1 MATFDP
7 PYSSGIKFTFA
18 GAQYTATSISVSR
31 SAMQEVDCT
40 STDIPV
46 DGARR
51 YRTGEVENID
61 IKVDWIGLIVPTVTT
76 TAAFAMTAI
85 NTNSGGAT
93 AAMGVTGVS
102 ALCTGLSINA
112 AAGDLIKGSATFKV
126 SGG

>member
-1 MATFDP
+1 MAAFDP
-7 PYSSGIKFTFA
+7 PFSAGIKFTFA
-18 GAQYTATSISVSR
+18 GSTFTATSISVSR

-40 STDIPV
+40 STDIPI

-51 YRTGEVENID
+51 YRTGDVENID
-61 IKVDWIGLIVPTVTT
+61 IKVDWIGLVVPTVTT
-76 TAAFAMTAI
+76 TAAFSI
-85 NTNSGGAT
+85 SGGAAT
-93 AAMGVTGVS
+93 SMGSTGTI